1 MQITNII
8 LLKSYTSTKAPHTER
23 RVEGLCEC
31 CLDSV
36 QKLHAIQD
44 TVKCK
49 CSCSMIHVDANT
61 WWHWSCNIF
70 ALIIVHKGEFGI
82 RAVQT
87 PRLVVPAQAAF
98 IAISFTADSPV
109 GNSHVHLCSPPVH
122 LPVTTSPS
130 HALSAQHL
138 LPVVKSVWVIR
149 VVLRL
154 TLHRSCSV
162 TLREVKV
169 WVDSVDIQNQLAGVF
184 YCIALLKQ
192 FPQVEYKQEHLCLF
206 KLYWTVSLL
215 S

>member
-61 WWHWSCNIF
+61 WWDWSCNIF

-98 IAISFTADSPV
+98 IAISFTTDSPV

-138 LPVVKSVWVIR
+138 DEWEIKRQR
-149 VVLRL
+149 V
-154 TLHRSCSV
+154 
-162 TLREVKV
+162 
-169 WVDSVDIQNQLAGVF
+169 
-184 YCIALLKQ
+184 
-192 FPQVEYKQEHLCLF
+192 HLCMVNNSCWDESLHNLEILVWLHSG
-206 KLYWTVSLL
+206 KLKTKIWVAIFNQYQLTTK
-215 S
+215 